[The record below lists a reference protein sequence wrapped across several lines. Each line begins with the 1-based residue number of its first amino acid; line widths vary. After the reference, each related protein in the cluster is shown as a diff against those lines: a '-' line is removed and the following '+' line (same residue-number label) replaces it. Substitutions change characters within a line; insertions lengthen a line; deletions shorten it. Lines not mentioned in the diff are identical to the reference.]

1 MIFRNYYW
9 LQLFPVLVMLVMVTC
24 AVYQILTSVF
34 KVAVLSIVVACYL
47 GVSIYQALNEDDV
60 EPAGRWLAGVLV
72 VFFMACLVAHS
83 QHTEATYR
91 SNIRTRSHFNNSPP
105 PEAYATPACRYI
117 SNLHVINLWSP
128 RGISHESLRLG
139 ENNVADRRRTD
150 SSKIIS

>member
-1 MIFRNYYW
+1 
-9 LQLFPVLVMLVMVTC
+9 MVTC

-91 SNIRTRSHFNNSPP
+91 SNIRTCFAPPQLTALVDTSP
-105 PEAYATPACRYI
+105 
-117 SNLHVINLWSP
+117 NLHVINLWAPVEFPVRAFVS
-128 RGISHESLRLG
+128 
-139 ENNVADRRRTD
+139 
-150 SSKIIS
+150 

>member
-1 MIFRNYYW
+1 
-9 LQLFPVLVMLVMVTC
+9 MLVMVTC

-91 SNIRTRSHFNNSPP
+91 SNIRCLHFNISLL
-105 PEAYATPACRYI
+105 ETYATLAHIYI
-117 SNLHVINLWSP
+117 LNLHVRNL
-128 RGISHESLRLG
+128 
-139 ENNVADRRRTD
+139 
-150 SSKIIS
+150 

>member
-1 MIFRNYYW
+1 
-9 LQLFPVLVMLVMVTC
+9 MLVMVTC

-91 SNIRTRSHFNNSPP
+91 SNIRTCFNISLP
-105 PEAYATPACRYI
+105 PETYATSALVDIHPELTHYKPLGSHRI
-117 SNLHVINLWSP
+117 P
-128 RGISHESLRLG
+128 HESLHLVA
-139 ENNVADRRRTD
+139 NNVVDRR
-150 SSKIIS
+150 SHELIPAE

>member
-1 MIFRNYYW
+1 MARVTIVNDCYEATRIRRLIFRNYHW

-24 AVYQILTSVF
+24 AVYQILTLVF
-34 KVAVLSIVVACYL
+34 KVAVLSIVVVCYL

-91 SNIRTRSHFNNSPP
+91 SNIRTCLHFN
-105 PEAYATPACRYI
+105 I
-117 SNLHVINLWSP
+117 SLSRNLRNV
-128 RGISHESLRLG
+128 SL
-139 ENNVADRRRTD
+139 
-150 SSKIIS
+150 